1 MNKNTRT
8 ALIDFLESLKGN
20 CSCSPKDRD
29 RWHLIDCNQPH
40 IDEKIDELIDLLLA
54 DETIL

>member
-29 RWHLIDCNQPH
+29 RGHLNCNQPY
-40 IDEKIDELIDLLLA
+40 IDKKIDELIDSLLA